1 MWHKSLTFVE
11 LSTRTLTNIPNWN
24 FVGKHR
30 ILWYIIKTCVS
41 VTKSW
46 SSVLNLHELHESGE
60 ILHKRL
66 WSFCLGTRASKNT
79 WSSEANLHR
88 SWGTQWK
95 PMGAPA
101 LNRDFESTAYCLHGA
116 PCLIKP
122 FLRSSSPILTK
133 VVELSSGIWS
143 LKKTW
148 SSRVNLHG
156 FLELNP

>member
-1 MWHKSLTFVE
+1 MSQNRR
-11 LSTRTLTNIPNWN
+11 LS
-24 FVGKHR
+24 GKHR
-30 ILWYIIKTCVS
+30 ILRYKIKTHVFLPHFRGAWTLLRTFAMVWAMILHETCGAFVWDLEPE
-41 VTKSW
+41 KKPW
-46 SSVLNLHELHESGE
+46 SSG
-60 ILHKRL
+60 
-66 WSFCLGTRASKNT
+66 
-79 WSSEANLHR
+79 ANLHR
-88 SWGTQWK
+88 SWGVQWK

-143 LKKTW
+143 LKTTW